1 MFSLTPY
8 NRRNRGISEIE
19 KMFDSMFSDLPQLP
33 QLEGFDLRVD
43 ITEDDESYTI
53 YADLPGVKKEDINI
67 EIKEDI
73 LTLSVTRDEK
83 YEEKKDD
90 YIRKE
95 RKYGSFK
102 RSFYIDDVD
111 IENIKAKL
119 DEGILK
125 IKLKKKESKDD
136 TSIKIEVD

>member
-8 NRRNRGISEIE
+8 NRRNRGLSEIE
-19 KMFDSMFSDLPQLP
+19 KMFDTMFSDFPQLP
-33 QLEGFDLRVD
+33 QLEGFDLKVD
-43 ITEDDESYTI
+43 IKEDEESYTI
-53 YADLPGVKKEDINI
+53 YADLPGVKKEDINL

-73 LTLSVTRDEK
+73 LTLAVKRDEK
-83 YEEKKDD
+83 YEEEKDN

-111 IENIKAKL
+111 TENIKAKL
-119 DEGILK
+119 DDGILK
-125 IKLKKKESKDD
+125 VKLKKKENKDD